1 MTAWLPDLIY
11 TGGGRFES
19 GLALVSDG
27 AGRITQLTRD
37 VERIA
42 GTARVV
48 RLKNRALLP
57 GLVNAHS
64 HAFQRVIRGRT
75 ERRVAAHDS
84 FWTWREMMYAAAT
97 GLSPDDLYDASR
109 MAFLEM
115 AASGIS
121 AVGEFHY
128 LHYTPEG
135 TRYAD
140 ENELAKQVVR
150 AARDVGLRIAL
161 LRVAY
166 ARAGWNE
173 PPNARQARFIE
184 RDAQA
189 FLRQTETLKKD
200 IARQASNTV
209 EGSNTFAVSN
219 NIEARG
225 EGETGGAAATGAAAS
240 AIKARASADGAW
252 VGVAPHSVRAV
263 PLEYLREVNAFAA
276 EHDLPVHMHVAEQP
290 AEVAACLEEHGRTP
304 VALLADEGMLSER
317 FTAVHAVHVTPEE
330 ARSLAR
336 ARAQVCAC
344 PTTER
349 NLGDG
354 IIPADT
360 LLDAG
365 VRLSLG
371 SDSHTQIDLL
381 EDARELEY
389 HLRLQKLERAVLA
402 PAQGARA
409 TDTNAS
415 RVAAPETDVET
426 DSLAA
431 LAARLFE
438 CAAANGAA
446 SIGAPVNSGVVGH
459 GNGALEDGTGGA
471 LKVGGLA
478 DFFTVAL
485 DDLSIAGA
493 GPDDLLPAIV
503 FSLARTAV
511 RDTVVG
517 GRRIVEDGQHRAQVE
532 IIECFKGLQRKLW
545 R

>member
-1 MTAWLPDLIY
+1 AWLPDLLY

-27 AGRITQLTRD
+27 AGRIKHLTRN
-37 VERIA
+37 VEDLPA
-42 GTARVV
+42 GSRVV
-48 RLKNRALLP
+48 RLKGRALLP

-75 ERRVAAHDS
+75 ERRSTTHDS

-97 GLSPDDLYDASR
+97 RLTPVQIYDASR

-128 LHYTPEG
+128 LHHTPEG

-140 ENELAKQVVR
+140 ANELAKQVVR
-150 AARDVGLRIAL
+150 AARDVGIRIAL

-166 ARAGWNE
+166 ARSGWNT
-173 PPNARQARFIE
+173 PSNARQTRFIE

-189 FLRQTETLKKD
+189 FLKGTEALKKD
-200 IARQASNTV
+200 IDREASRVV
-209 EGSNTFAVSN
+209 ERSNAVSAQG
-219 NIEARG
+219 EA
-225 EGETGGAAATGAAAS
+225 GGDAVS
-240 AIKARASADGAW
+240 DARASENNVRASDAW

-263 PLEYLREVNAFAA
+263 PLDYLREVCAFAA
-276 EHDLPVHMHVAEQP
+276 EQEMPVHMHVAEQP

-304 VALLADEGMLSER
+304 VALLADEGLLGAR
-317 FTAVHAVHVTPEE
+317 FTAVHAVHITAEE
-330 ARSLAR
+330 ARSLAD
-336 ARAQVCAC
+336 AHAHVCAC

-354 IIPADT
+354 IIPADM
-360 LLDAG
+360 LLGAG
-365 VRLSLG
+365 VRVSLG
-371 SDSHTQIDLL
+371 TDSHTQIDLL

-389 HLRLQKLERAVLA
+389 HLRLQKLERALLA
-402 PAQGARA
+402 PAA
-409 TDTNAS
+409 DTNADPRSS
-415 RVAAPETDVET
+415 RDANTDDADTETN
-426 DSLAA
+426 SLAA

-438 CAAANGAA
+438 CATANGAA
-446 SIGAPVNSGVVGH
+446 SIGAPVGSSKGGSV
-459 GNGALEDGTGGA
+459 ALEDGGQSVALEDSGNGGA
-471 LKVGGLA
+471 LAVGGLA

-493 GPDDLLPAIV
+493 GADDLLPAVV

-517 GRRIVEDGQHRAQVE
+517 GRRILEDGQHRAQDE
-532 IIECFKGLQRKLW
+532 IIERFTDLQRKLW
-545 R
+545 Q

>member
-1 MTAWLPDLIY
+1 VLPDEVNSTLTAWLPDLIY

-19 GLALVSDG
+19 GLALVSDR
-27 AGRITQLTRD
+27 AGRITHLTRD
-37 VERIA
+37 VESIA
-42 GTARVV
+42 AAAARVV

-75 ERRVAAHDS
+75 ERRSAAHDS

-97 GLSPDDLYDASR
+97 RLSPDDLYDASR

-115 AASGIS
+115 AATGIS

-128 LHYTPEG
+128 LHHTPEG

-166 ARAGWNE
+166 ARSGWNT
-173 PPNARQARFIE
+173 PPNARQTRFIE
-184 RDAQA
+184 RDTQA
-189 FLRQTETLKKD
+189 FLKHTETLKKD
-200 IARQASNTV
+200 IAREEDIAHEASDVV
-209 EGSNTFAVSN
+209 EAHR
-219 NIEARG
+219 E
-225 EGETGGAAATGAAAS
+225 EDDKGGVNVAS
-240 AIKARASADGAW
+240 ADEARASASGAW

-263 PLEYLREVNAFAA
+263 PLDYLREVCAFAA
-276 EHDLPVHMHVAEQP
+276 GHELPVHMHIAEQP
-290 AEVAACLEEHGRTP
+290 AEVAACVEEHGRTP
-304 VALLADEGMLSER
+304 VALLADEGLLGAR
-317 FTAVHAVHVTPEE
+317 FTAVHAVHITPEE
-330 ARSLAR
+330 VRSLANTR
-336 ARAQVCAC
+336 AHVCAC

-354 IIPADT
+354 IIPADM
-360 LLDAG
+360 LLGAG
-365 VRLSLG
+365 VRVSLG
-371 SDSHTQIDLL
+371 TDSHTQIDLL

-402 PAQGARA
+402 PTTTSAHMTNTNNERLA
-409 TDTNAS
+409 THEADT
-415 RVAAPETDVET
+415 ETDR
-426 DSLAA
+426 LAS

-438 CAAANGAA
+438 CATTNGAS
-446 SIGAPVNSGVVGH
+446 SIGATGNNS
-459 GNGALEDGTGGA
+459 NDSGGFE
-471 LKVGGLA
+471 VGGLA
-478 DFFTVAL
+478 DFFTVEL

-493 GPDDLLPAIV
+493 GADDLLPAIV

-517 GRRIVEDGQHRAQVE
+517 GRRIVEDGQHRAQDE
-532 IIECFKGLQRKLW
+532 IIERFNALQRKLW